1 MLYPPTV
8 SQVIGNPHFGQYLKL
23 LTISQ
28 DDIKDEIAKGEEIC
42 PTPLEFL
49 LSNCYHNKQFE
60 ELAREAFKLFLHSEV
75 EFIYKDKKICIGKF
89 EEVLQQINNVSE
101 LKFITEENY
110 FDFQNAIR
118 VAVGEKPQ
126 KPPEPVDPNED
137 PRITRMKA
145 KARERDRI
153 KAKKGSVNG
162 ISIQT
167 CLTAICCMGLGINP
181 LNIGEMS
188 YAAIGPLMKMS
199 QEKEKYDI
207 DIRSLLAGADSKKI
221 KPKYWIRNSTD

>member
-1 MLYPPTV
+1 
-8 SQVIGNPHFGQYLKL
+8 
-23 LTISQ
+23 
-28 DDIKDEIAKGEEIC
+28 
-42 PTPLEFL
+42 
-49 LSNCYHNKQFE
+49 
-60 ELAREAFKLFLHSEV
+60 
-75 EFIYKDKKICIGKF
+75 
-89 EEVLQQINNVSE
+89 
-101 LKFITEENY
+101 
-110 FDFQNAIR
+110 

-126 KPPEPVDPNED
+126 KPPEPVDPDED

-199 QEKEKYDI
+199 
-207 DIRSLLAGADSKKI
+207 
-221 KPKYWIRNSTD
+221 